1 MAAIKIFLENNM
13 VNFQQTG
20 DKIPYG
26 RNQVEPRYKD
36 TTVSFY
42 HEDLATLKFETVS
55 TQQGLKL
62 QEDFL
67 FSEIQDDVGTPIGDK
82 AAIQTYFSDK
92 IGNF

>member
-1 MAAIKIFLENNM
+1 MGLHRQTGLTNKKNMAAIKIFLENNM

-42 HEDLATLKFETVS
+42 HEDLATLKFVKPME
-55 TQQGLKL
+55 
-62 QEDFL
+62 
-67 FSEIQDDVGTPIGDK
+67 
-82 AAIQTYFSDK
+82 
-92 IGNF
+92 